1 MALKQSNRLLAAI
14 VLAICALAISYIS
27 TNLNIS
33 VSGEKS
39 VLKYWCSFTDWITLH
54 HDKGPA
60 DDVVLINVANDKQLI
75 AVADEL
81 GIPIGNAAITD
92 RTKLKTILNL
102 IQSSADYQYV
112 LLDVFF
118 EDGYKTDADSALFAL
133 IGNMDRVVIPR
144 HKDGSIDAAVPL
156 EKAAYADYITSINEN
171 DFTKYQLFQ
180 KDGPSVPLRMYSDLT
195 GRTVKRKGLWYADR
209 GALSRK
215 VVFPKMYVR
224 VDSPYRPDGQK
235 AYLNLGADIL
245 DYAEEHDWATFFS
258 GKLIVIGSFTG
269 EDIHTTYAGDLPGC
283 LINYNV
289 FLSLLKGQHK
299 IPFILIIVYFLIFL
313 GMAYML
319 LRGEGGTSQPL
330 AWVWAK
336 LFVLYSAILTIVCI
350 FVFVIWGQA
359 HDIFI
364 TSTFFSVVDLA
375 IRRMEVKKQHYA

>member
-1 MALKQSNRLLAAI
+1 MSLNHQGKTIAIAASIAVIVMAL
-14 VLAICALAISYIS
+14 SYIS
-27 TNLNIS
+27 TNANIS
-33 VSGEKS
+33 ITGEKS
-39 VLKYWCSFTDWITLH
+39 VLKYWCSFTDWITSGR
-54 HDKGPA
+54 DKAPEE
-60 DDVVLINVANDKQLI
+60 DVVFINVANDKQLVD
-75 AVADEL
+75 VADEF

-92 RTKLKTILNL
+92 RAKLESLLSL

-118 EDGYKTDADSALFAL
+118 EEGYQTDADSALFSR
-133 IGNMDRVVIPR
+133 IGDMGRIVIPK
-144 HKDGSIDAAVPL
+144 HKDGSIASAASM
-156 EKAAYADYITSINEN
+156 EKAAFADYNTSINEN

-180 KDGPSVPLRMYSDLT
+180 KDGPSVPLRMYSDKT
-195 GRTVKRKGLWYADR
+195 GRTVKRKAFWYADKC
-209 GALSRK
+209 ALSRK

-224 VDSPYRPDGQK
+224 VDSPYRSDGQK

-245 DYAEEHDWATFFS
+245 DYAEEQDWTAFFS
-258 GKLIVIGSFTG
+258 GKIVVIGSFTG

-289 FLSLLKGQHK
+289 FLSLMKGQHK
-299 IPFILIIVYFLIFL
+299 IPFVLIIVYSLIFF

-319 LRGEGGTSQPL
+319 LRGEGGTSQPW

-336 LFVLYSAILTIVCI
+336 LFVLYSVILTIVCI

-375 IRRMEVKKQHYA
+375 TRRMKAKK

>member
-1 MALKQSNRLLAAI
+1 MKLSIFKHRLFLSIILGLAALI
-14 VLAICALAISYIS
+14 ISYLS

-33 VSGEKS
+33 LTGEKA
-39 VLKYWCSFTDWITLH
+39 VLKYWNAFTDWFFAGRN
-54 HDKGPA
+54 KAPS
-60 DDVVLINVANDKQLI
+60 DDVVFINVANDKQLVD
-75 AVADEL
+75 VADEF
-81 GIPIGNAAITD
+81 GIPIGNAAVTD
-92 RTKLKTILNL
+92 RAKLESLLSL
-102 IQSSADYQYV
+102 IQSSADYQYI

-118 EDGYKTDADSALFAL
+118 EEGYQTDADSALFSVV
-133 IGNMDRVVIPR
+133 GNMDRIVIPR
-144 HKDGSIDAAVPL
+144 HKDGSIAAAAPV
-156 EKAAYADYITSINEN
+156 EKAAFADYNTSINEN

-195 GRTVKRKGLWYADR
+195 GRTVKKKWLWYADR
-209 GALSRK
+209 GGLSRK

-224 VDSPYRPDGQK
+224 ADSPYRSDGQK
-235 AYLNLGADIL
+235 AYMNMGTDIL
-245 DYAEEHDWATFFS
+245 DYADEQDWASFFS
-258 GKLIVIGSFTG
+258 GKFIVIGSFTG

-289 FLSLLKGQHK
+289 FLSLMKGQHK
-299 IPFILIIVYFLIFL
+299 IPFVLIIVYFLIFF

-319 LRGEGGTSQPL
+319 LRGENGISQPW

-364 TSTFFSVVDLA
+364 TATFFSVVDLA
-375 IRRMEVKKQHYA
+375 IRRMKAKK